1 MQAPFDGRLKCV
13 EVSRVEMKAVVQS
26 EGTARMRAPSQWV
39 GVSASRA
46 TCSPVWLE
54 ATKAEAARG
63 GGNSEQSQHTS
74 CGGEFHRTLRV
85 MGTLNDCSSSEVF
98 PFS

>member
-1 MQAPFDGRLKCV
+1 MCG
-13 EVSRVEMKAVVQS
+13 S
-26 EGTARMRAPSQWV
+26 EPSGNEGSGPVRGHSKDAGSESV
-39 GVSASRA
+39 GCVSASRA

-63 GGNSEQSQHTS
+63 GGNSEQSQHAS
-74 CGGEFHRTLRV
+74 CGGEFHRTLHV